1 MSSVCATAAAVV
13 EVPFLGM
20 YGGEEGGI
28 PIYVVMIFVKVP
40 DGL

>member
-1 MSSVCATAAAVV
+1 VV

-20 YGGEEGGI
+20 YGGGEGGI
-28 PIYVVMIFVKVP
+28 PIYVGMILVKVP